1 MAIDTGSDPM
11 TAESSFS
18 DVFARALL
26 GEPTSVVGLDGTP
39 SPLPMASWLRPADSA
54 DHRMLAL
61 CEGPTIDIGCGPG
74 RMTVALSELGHL
86 SLGIDVVPE
95 AVELTR
101 RRGASALRR
110 DVFDRLPSEGRWQS
124 ALLAD
129 GNVGIGGDP
138 VALLARVREL
148 LDPRGR
154 MVVELMGPGVRSSS
168 GWGTLEGAAHRS
180 RPFRWAVVGVD
191 DVHTL
196 ASSAGLVVDA
206 VHDVGG
212 RWVAVLREDPT

>member
-1 MAIDTGSDPM
+1 M
-11 TAESSFS
+11 TAESSFT

-39 SPLPMASWLRPADSA
+39 SPLPITSWLRPADTA
-54 DHRMLAL
+54 DHRILAQ

-74 RMTVALSELGHL
+74 RMTVALSERGHL
-86 SLGIDVVPE
+86 ALGIDVVPQ

-101 RRGASALRR
+101 GRGASAVQR
-110 DVFDRLPSEGRWQS
+110 DVFDRVPGEGRWQS

-138 VALLARVREL
+138 AVLLARVREL
-148 LDPRGR
+148 LAPRGR
-154 MVVELMGPGVRSSS
+154 IVVELMGPGVRSSS
-168 GWGTLEGAAHRS
+168 GWASLEGPAHRS
-180 RPFRWAVVGVD
+180 RPFRWAVAGVD
-191 DVHTL
+191 DVHTI
-196 ASSAGLVVDA
+196 ARSGGLVVDG

-212 RWVAVLREDPT
+212 RWVAVLLEDRT

>member
-1 MAIDTGSDPM
+1 M
-11 TAESSFS
+11 TAEASFT
-18 DVFARALL
+18 DMFARALL

-110 DVFDRLPSEGRWQS
+110 DVFDRLPGEGRWQS

-129 GNVGIGGDP
+129 GNVGIGGDA
-138 VALLARVREL
+138 VRLLRRVRRLLAPAGRVLCELHPEVDGAGRVRLEGL
-148 LDPRGR
+148 GTTSAWFPWAFVARTGL
-154 MVVELMGPGVRSSS
+154 PGVAT
-168 GWGTLEGAAHRS
+168 G
-180 RPFRWAVVGVD
+180 
-191 DVHTL
+191 
-196 ASSAGLVVDA
+196 AGLVVEDTWQSGA
-206 VHDVGG
+206 RHFAAL
-212 RWVAVLREDPT
+212 VAA